1 MALVPSSKIC
11 GAAVSARDG
20 TALGSITDFMVD
32 HATGHLTY
40 AVLSHGGVLGVGEK
54 LFAVP
59 WSAFTVDPVAH
70 TLSLDTTAE
79 RLSAA
84 KGISKDAW
92 PADAA
97 DWRA

>member
-1 MALVPSSKIC
+1 MTLVPSSKIC
-11 GAAVSARDG
+11 GAPVTARDG

-32 HATGHLTY
+32 HATGELNY
-40 AVLSHGGVLGVGEK
+40 AVMSHGGLLGVGEK

-59 WSAFTVDPVAH
+59 WRAFTVDPVAH

-79 RLSAA
+79 RLSSVQ
-84 KGISKDAW
+84 GINKDAW
-92 PADAA
+92 PADAS